1 MLRSISEKHSFNYY
15 ESNAVTLKVNEFPK
29 QIRLCYKDE
38 EMKKQKHF
46 FVCFLLPTQ
55 YFAFA
60 LISLLFENNEKN
72 SLARFQ
78 FTRLLVNVKLRGN
91 FLKSGLINTNR
102 GYFNFLVL
110 LNHSYKISPHV
121 LFTAVCYSKST

>member
-91 FLKSGLINTNR
+91 FLKSGLINTNQ
-102 GYFNFLVL
+102 GYFNFFGV
-110 LNHSYKISPHV
+110 I
-121 LFTAVCYSKST
+121 KSQL